1 MLDLGLPA
9 FALPAFALPALG
21 LPAGPG
27 MAAGPGLPPS
37 ALACPVS
44 GTGRVR
50 CAAAGARLPQ
60 SFPRP

>member
-1 MLDLGLPA
+1 VLDLGLPA

-37 ALACPVS
+37 ALARPLS
-44 GTGRVR
+44 GTCRVRCVR
-50 CAAAGARLPQ
+50 CAAAGARLP
-60 SFPRP
+60 